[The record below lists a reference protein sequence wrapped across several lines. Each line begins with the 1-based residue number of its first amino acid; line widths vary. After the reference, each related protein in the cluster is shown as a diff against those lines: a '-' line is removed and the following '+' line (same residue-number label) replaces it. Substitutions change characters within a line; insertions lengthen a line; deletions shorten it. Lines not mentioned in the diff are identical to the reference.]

1 MRLEKQKQTET
12 LPFLICSILLWDVMV
27 PNTGVFLQGR
37 QQLGEDRV
45 SESMGPIAAEWYNE
59 KMSLT
64 QDKEGWQL

>member
-12 LPFLICSILLWDVMV
+12 RPFLIHSILLWDVMV

-45 SESMGPIAAEWYNE
+45 SESMGPTAA
-59 KMSLT
+59 
-64 QDKEGWQL
+64 